1 MDNQT
6 KEGLKQMSDMVYE
19 IYDNFIEK
27 GISPIV
33 AGKMAI
39 DLTDIIFK
47 MSPKDNTTGMT
58 ISDIWGIYGGKA
70 D

>member
-6 KEGLKQMSDMVYE
+6 EEGLKQMTDMVSK
-19 IYDNFIEK
+19 IYQNFLEKDIE
-27 GISPIV
+27 PII
-33 AGKMAI
+33 ACNMAI
-39 DLTDIIFK
+39 GLAHTILSTASK
-47 MSPKDNTTGMT
+47 SQEQT